1 MGIDAI
7 GVRCSADQLSHT
19 PITSSELTAGHLP
32 TPGTVPIFLV
42 TYMTLLWSDAVWF
55 PVAFLI
61 ALSVP
66 PHPQQ
71 GEQHDQQQSADAG
84 PINPIQNSECH
95 VISSTRTISLKQH
108 P

>member
-1 MGIDAI
+1 M
-7 GVRCSADQLSHT
+7 
-19 PITSSELTAGHLP
+19 
-32 TPGTVPIFLV
+32 PIFLV
-42 TYMTLLWSDAVWF
+42 TYMTLLWPDAVWF
-55 PVAFLI
+55 PVALI

-95 VISSTRTISLKQH
+95 VISSTRIVSLKQH